1 MLVSRLSLVYNMLKG
16 ILVVGCLPPERRFG
30 IDEETCICIKGITL
44 CLYHFVPRYSP
55 NNRNK
60 KRHLI
65 FYKD

>member
-1 MLVSRLSLVYNMLKG
+1 MLKG

-60 KRHLI
+60 KMTLDL
-65 FYKD
+65 FKDQMSTNK

>member
-65 FYKD
+65 F